1 MHKAGSQLVSKEVR
15 GSPSCT
21 PALPLPHPNTSTLM
35 SRVGGEQRMR
45 HQSPYGWR
53 EAAKLCPSKPSG
65 RGARLP
71 CPRIHE
77 SGRVGSRPRAL
88 CISFL
93 PMGVTNMEAEPLPT
107 LTSSISLGSNS
118 SNLHLPDIYCP
129 PQSARRAV
137 SSQTLNER
145 VLSAEP

>member
-1 MHKAGSQLVSKEVR
+1 MHKAGSRLVSKEVR

-53 EAAKLCPSKPSG
+53 EPAKLCPSKPSG

-71 CPRIHE
+71 CP
-77 SGRVGSRPRAL
+77 G
-88 CISFL
+88 F
-93 PMGVTNMEAEPLPT
+93 M
-107 LTSSISLGSNS
+107 SLGEWGADPEPSASPS
-118 SNLHLPDIYCP
+118 SPWGSPTWRPSLCPHSQAQSLWGLIHPTFIYQIFTAHHKVP
-129 PQSARRAV
+129 G
-137 SSQTLNER
+137 E
-145 VLSAEP
+145 LSVHKHSMSVF